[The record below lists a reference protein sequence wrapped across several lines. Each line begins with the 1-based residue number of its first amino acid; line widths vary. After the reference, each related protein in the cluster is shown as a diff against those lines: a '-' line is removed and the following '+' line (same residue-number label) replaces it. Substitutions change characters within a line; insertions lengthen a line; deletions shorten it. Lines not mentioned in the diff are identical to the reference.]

1 MKIEIS
7 TPSKSIAPQE
17 VSQVTLPTEKGEA
30 MILPGHATLIT
41 KLGSGTLSFQSKGET
56 KSFEIS
62 GGVAEIEND
71 HIIVACDSII
81 S

>member
-1 MKIEIS
+1 MRIEIS
-7 TPSKSIAPQE
+7 TPNKSIAPQE
-17 VSQVTLPTEKGEA
+17 VSQVVLPTEKGEA

-41 KLGSGTLSFQSKGET
+41 RLGAGPLSFQSKGET
-56 KSFEIS
+56 KTFEIS

-71 HIIVACDSII
+71 RIVVACDSIQ